1 MALKVTQGGTKALL
15 LRNLSLAT
23 HWKLESWAKRKK
35 LGKEDAAEKI
45 LRDALRSEKLDLEN
59 E

>member
-1 MALKVTQGGTKALL
+1 MAIKVTLDGTKALL
-15 LRNLSLAT
+15 LRKLSLAT

-45 LRDALRSEKLDLEN
+45 LRDALRNEKLNLEN

>member
-1 MALKVTQGGTKALL
+1 MASRVTREGTKALL

-23 HWKLESWAKRKK
+23 HWKLETWAKKRN

-45 LRDALRSEKLDLEN
+45 LLDGLRGVKLELE
-59 E
+59 

>member
-1 MALKVTQGGTKALL
+1 MAIKVTLEGTKALL
-15 LRNLSLAT
+15 LRKLSLAT

-45 LRDALRSEKLDLEN
+45 LRDALKNEKLDLEQ
-59 E
+59 